1 MENSASTIKNLVERI
16 EQYGKTSFDLY
27 KYTAIYKTAALFS
40 YLAVKLILA
49 LIIFIVSLLFT
60 IALSLLIGDELGK
73 TAYGFIVMGF
83 FYILFGILIF
93 IFRKPWIQI
102 KVSNL
107 IIESFETNEKP

>member
-16 EQYGKTSFDLY
+16 EQYSKTSIDLY

-40 YLAVKLILA
+40 FLAVKFIFT
-49 LIIFIVSLLFT
+49 LIIFAVSLLFT

-73 TAYGFIVMGF
+73 TAYGFLVMGL
-83 FYILFGILIF
+83 FYSLLGIIIF
-93 IFRKPWIQI
+93 IFRKPWIQV
-102 KVSNL
+102 KMSNS